1 MSRSN
6 IFNDN
11 SIIGTLFVL
20 AGSFIG
26 KLETRDSLRYYKEK
40 IVVKNY
46 RVEIIDLEAVNM
58 NCLVVRSSSYVV

>member
-20 AGSFIG
+20 AGSSIG

-46 RVEIIDLEAVNM
+46 RVEIVDLEAVNM